1 MRTFYSLTKRQFLG
15 MTKFNKFLY
24 GNSKEKKVFAY
35 TFFAISLTAI
45 ILFFCWFRMAFQ
57 ICMTFQYPQ
66 EIFKYLLKPFV
77 VVSIF
82 MTFLSALIKGS
93 GILYWGEITYTGPDG
108 VYGRSG
114 AGGISG
120 AGERAAWRV
129 SNRWNPGQWNA
140 GTADGGFL
148 VIPFSAVSDYG
159 KTRSCSAGNFKWK
172 SSASL

>member
-35 TFFAISLTAI
+35 TFFAIGLTAI
-45 ILFFCWFRMAFQ
+45 ILFFCWFRMVFQ

-93 GILYWGEITYTGPDG
+93 GILYLDKSIDLLFSYPIKTKTIVLSKLYYIYIWRL
-108 VYGRSG
+108 VYHFYYCMFRCYVMTHYKRGRYCF
-114 AGGISG
+114 
-120 AGERAAWRV
+120 
-129 SNRWNPGQWNA
+129 
-140 GTADGGFL
+140 T
-148 VIPFSAVSDYG
+148 
-159 KTRSCSAGNFKWK
+159 
-172 SSASL
+172 SLIFYRYSLFPLYQHF

>member
-45 ILFFCWFRMAFQ
+45 ILFFCWFRMVFQ

-93 GILYWGEITYTGPDG
+93 GILYWGEITYTGTDG
-108 VYGRSG
+108 VHERSG

-129 SNRWNPGQWNA
+129 SN
-140 GTADGGFL
+140 
-148 VIPFSAVSDYG
+148 
-159 KTRSCSAGNFKWK
+159 
-172 SSASL
+172 

>member
-66 EIFKYLLKPFV
+66 EIFKFLLKPFV

-93 GILYWGEITYTGPDG
+93 GILYLDKSIDLLFSYP
-108 VYGRSG
+108 
-114 AGGISG
+114 INNKN
-120 AGERAAWRV
+120 
-129 SNRWNPGQWNA
+129 NR
-140 GTADGGFL
+140 F
-148 VIPFSAVSDYG
+148 I
-159 KTRSCSAGNFKWK
+159 
-172 SSASL
+172 